1 MGQKSLIQ
9 LIIVLIIILI
19 SSAVYLN
26 YFVKDSKDLVIKI
39 KTLKTENIKDETS
52 NYIENISYISK
63 IGENKYEIIA
73 DRTKIKIN
81 EPDIMF
87 LENVA
92 AFITIKNSNIIK
104 VTSDFAEYNSNNY
117 DTIFSKN
124 VIATYPEH
132 KITGELLDFSF
143 VNNIGIFSTN
153 IVYVGNKTKMFADK
167 MEVNLLN
174 NDTKIFMLDQ
184 SKKVIIMGV
193 NWYGTY
199 KKI

>member
-9 LIIVLIIILI
+9 LIIVLIIVLI

-26 YFVKDSKDLVIKI
+26 YFVKDSKDLAPKM
-39 KTLKTENIKDETS
+39 KTLKGENIKDETS

-73 DRTKIKIN
+73 DRTQIKIN
-81 EPDIMF
+81 EPHIMF
-87 LENVA
+87 LENVT

-104 VTSDFAEYNSNNY
+104 VTSDFAQYNSINY

-124 VIATYPEH
+124 VVATYPGH
-132 KITGELLDFSF
+132 KITGEYLDFSLI
-143 VNNIGIFSTN
+143 NNIGIFSTN
-153 IVYVGNKTKMFADK
+153 IFYVSDKTKMFADK
-167 MEVNLLN
+167 MEVNLTN

-184 SKKVIIMGV
+184 SKKVIIEGI
-193 NWYGTY
+193 N
-199 KKI
+199 

>member
-26 YFVKDSKDLVIKI
+26 YFVKDSEDFAIKI
-39 KTLKTENIKDETS
+39 KTLKTEKIKDKTS

-92 AFITIKNSNIIK
+92 AFITLKNSSIIK
-104 VTSDFAEYNSNNY
+104 VTSDFAKYNSKNY

-153 IVYVGNKTKMFADK
+153 IVYVGSKTKMFADK
-167 MEVNLLN
+167 IEVNLTN

-184 SKKVIIMGV
+184 SKKVIIEGI
-193 NWYGTY
+193 N
-199 KKI
+199 

>member
-26 YFVKDSKDLVIKI
+26 YFVKDSEDLAIKI

-92 AFITIKNSNIIK
+92 AFITLKNSSIIK
-104 VTSDFAEYNSNNY
+104 VTADFAKYNSKNY

-153 IVYVGNKTKMFADK
+153 IVYVGSKTKMFADK
-167 MEVNLLN
+167 MEVNLTN

-184 SKKVIIMGV
+184 SKKVIIEGI
-193 NWYGTY
+193 N
-199 KKI
+199 

>member
-1 MGQKSLIQ
+1 MNQKSLIQ
-9 LIIVLIIILI
+9 FTIILLIILVSIT
-19 SSAVYLN
+19 VYLN
-26 YFVKDSKDLVIKI
+26 YFTKDSEDLATKI
-39 KTLKTENIKDETS
+39 KTLKTQNIKDETS

-92 AFITIKNSNIIK
+92 AFITLKNSDIIK
-104 VTSDFAEYNSNNY
+104 VTSDFAKYNSKNY

-132 KITGELLDFSF
+132 EITGELLDFSF
-143 VNNIGIFSTN
+143 LNNIGIFSTN
-153 IVYVGNKTKMFADK
+153 IVYVGNKTKMFADR
-167 MEVNLLN
+167 MEMNLTN

-184 SKKVIIMGV
+184 SKKVIIEGI
-193 NWYGTY
+193 N
-199 KKI
+199 

>member
-19 SSAVYLN
+19 SSAMYLN
-26 YFVKDSKDLVIKI
+26 YFVKDSEDLAIKI

-87 LENVA
+87 LENVVA
-92 AFITIKNSNIIK
+92 VITLKNSSTIK
-104 VTSDFAEYNSNNY
+104 VTSGFAKYNSKNY

-153 IVYVGNKTKMFADK
+153 IVYVGSKTKMFADK
-167 MEVNLLN
+167 IEVNLTN

-184 SKKVIIMGV
+184 SKKVIIEGI
-193 NWYGTY
+193 N
-199 KKI
+199 

>member
-1 MGQKSLIQ
+1 MSKKSLIQ
-9 LIIVLIIILI
+9 LTIIILI
-19 SSAVYLN
+19 ILVSTTVYLN
-26 YFVKDSKDLVIKI
+26 YFTKDTKDLTIK
-39 KTLKTENIKDETS
+39 KKASQVENIKDEATNYLENI
-52 NYIENISYISK
+52 NYISEV
-63 IGENKYEIIA
+63 GENKYEITSNRA
-73 DRTKIKIN
+73 KIKID

-87 LENVA
+87 LENVT
-92 AFITIKNSNIIK
+92 AFITLKNSNTIK
-104 VTSDFAEYNSNNY
+104 VTSDFGKYNSKNY

-124 VIATYPEH
+124 VIATYPDY

-143 VNNIGIFSTN
+143 LNNIGTFSTN

-167 MEVNLLN
+167 IEVNLAN

-184 SKKVIIMGV
+184 SKKVIIEGV

>member
-9 LIIVLIIILI
+9 LIIALIIVLIL
-19 SSAVYLN
+19 SAVYLN
-26 YFVKDSKDLVIKI
+26 YFVKDSEDLPITI
-39 KTLKTENIKDETS
+39 KTLKTGNIKDKI
-52 NYIENISYISK
+52 NNDIENISYLSK

-73 DRTKIKIN
+73 DRAKIKTN

-92 AFITIKNSNIIK
+92 AFITLKNSNIIK
-104 VTSDFAEYNSNNY
+104 VTSDFAKYNSKNY

-143 VNNIGIFSTN
+143 INNIGIFSTN
-153 IVYVGNKTKMFADK
+153 IVYVSSKTKMFSDK
-167 MEVNLLN
+167 IEMNLTN

-184 SKKVIIMGV
+184 SKKVIIEGI
-193 NWYGTY
+193 N
-199 KKI
+199 

>member
-26 YFVKDSKDLVIKI
+26 YFVKDSEDLVIKI
-39 KTLKTENIKDETS
+39 KTLKAENIKDELS

-73 DRTKIKIN
+73 DRTKIRIN

-92 AFITIKNSNIIK
+92 AFITLKNSTIIK
-104 VTSDFAEYNSNNY
+104 VTSDFAKYNSKNY

-132 KITGELLDFSF
+132 IITGELLDFSF

-153 IVYVGNKTKMFADK
+153 IVYVGSKTKMFADE
-167 MEVNLLN
+167 MEVNLTS

-184 SKKVIIMGV
+184 SKKVIIEGI
-193 NWYGTY
+193 N
-199 KKI
+199 

>member
-26 YFVKDSKDLVIKI
+26 YFVKDSKDLAIKI
-39 KTLKTENIKDETS
+39 KTLKDENIKDETS

-92 AFITIKNSNIIK
+92 AFITLKNTSTIK
-104 VTSDFAEYNSNNY
+104 VTSDFAKYNSKNY

-153 IVYVGNKTKMFADK
+153 IVYFGSKTKMFADK
-167 MEVNLLN
+167 MEMNLTN

-184 SKKVIIMGV
+184 SKKVIIEGI
-193 NWYGTY
+193 N
-199 KKI
+199 

>member
-9 LIIVLIIILI
+9 LIIVLIIVLI

-26 YFVKDSKDLVIKI
+26 YFVKDSEDLVIKI
-39 KTLKTENIKDETS
+39 ETLKTENIKDEIS

-73 DRTKIKIN
+73 DRTQIKIN
-81 EPDIMF
+81 EPHIMF

-104 VTSDFAEYNSNNY
+104 VTSDFAKYNSNNY

-132 KITGELLDFSF
+132 RITGELLDFSF

-153 IVYVGNKTKMFADK
+153 IVYVGSKTKMFADK
-167 MEVNLLN
+167 IEVNLTN

-184 SKKVIIMGV
+184 SKKVIIEGI
-193 NWYGTY
+193 N
-199 KKI
+199 

>member
-39 KTLKTENIKDETS
+39 KTLETENIKDETS

-73 DRTKIKIN
+73 DRTQIKIN
-81 EPDIMF
+81 EPHIMF

-92 AFITIKNSNIIK
+92 AFITLKNSSIIK
-104 VTSDFAEYNSNNY
+104 VTSDFAKYNSKSY

-153 IVYVGNKTKMFADK
+153 IVYVGSKTKMFADK
-167 MEVNLLN
+167 MEVNLTN

-184 SKKVIIMGV
+184 SKKVIIEGI
-193 NWYGTY
+193 N
-199 KKI
+199 

>member
-9 LIIVLIIILI
+9 LIIVLLIIWI
-19 SSAVYLN
+19 SVTVYLN
-26 YFVKDSKDLVIKI
+26 YFTKDSEDLATKI

-92 AFITIKNSNIIK
+92 AFITLKNSNIIK
-104 VTSDFAEYNSNNY
+104 VTSDFAKYNSKNY

-153 IVYVGNKTKMFADK
+153 IVYVGSKTKMFADK
-167 MEVNLLN
+167 IEVNLTN

-184 SKKVIIMGV
+184 SKKVIIEGI
-193 NWYGTY
+193 N
-199 KKI
+199 

>member
-1 MGQKSLIQ
+1 
-9 LIIVLIIILI
+9 
-19 SSAVYLN
+19 VYLN
-26 YFVKDSKDLVIKI
+26 YFTKDTKDLTIKI
-39 KTLKTENIKDETS
+39 KASQAENIEDKDA
-52 NYIENISYISK
+52 NYLENINYVSEIS
-63 IGENKYEIIA
+63 ENKYEITA
-73 DRTKIKIN
+73 NRAKIKIDD
-81 EPDIMF
+81 PDIMF

-92 AFITIKNSNIIK
+92 AFITLKNSNTIK
-104 VTSDFAEYNSNNY
+104 VTSDFGKYNSKNY

-124 VIATYPEH
+124 VIATYPDH

-143 VNNIGIFSTN
+143 LNNIGTFSTN

-193 NWYGTY
+193 N
-199 KKI
+199 

>member
-19 SSAVYLN
+19 SSAMYLN
-26 YFVKDSKDLVIKI
+26 YFVKDSEDLAIKI
-39 KTLKTENIKDETS
+39 KTLKDGNIKDKTS

-73 DRTKIKIN
+73 DRTKIKTN

-87 LENVA
+87 LENVT
-92 AFITIKNSNIIK
+92 AFITLKNSNTIK
-104 VTSDFAEYNSNNY
+104 VTSDFCKYNSKNY

-124 VIATYPEH
+124 VIATYPDH

-153 IVYVGNKTKMFADK
+153 IVYVGSKTKMFADK
-167 MEVNLLN
+167 MEVNLTN

-184 SKKVIIMGV
+184 SKKVIIEGI
-193 NWYGTY
+193 N
-199 KKI
+199 

>member
-1 MGQKSLIQ
+1 MGRKSLTQ

-19 SSAVYLN
+19 SSVVYLN
-26 YFVKDSKDLVIKI
+26 YFVKDSEDLTIKI

-63 IGENKYEIIA
+63 IGENKYKIIA
-73 DRTKIKIN
+73 DRTKIKID

-87 LENVA
+87 LENVS
-92 AFITIKNSNIIK
+92 AFITLKNSSIIK
-104 VTSDFAEYNSNNY
+104 VTSGFAKYNSKNY

-143 VNNIGIFSTN
+143 LNNIGTFSTN

-167 MEVNLLN
+167 VEVNLVN

-184 SKKVIIMGV
+184 SKKVIIEGI
-193 NWYGTY
+193 N
-199 KKI
+199 